1 MAEVLLNF
9 KTFLILGMGLAVM
22 VNRSSPALFVLSVA
36 VLAHHLLA
44 FVVYDSIYHLGSA
57 KTTWNVSWVLF
68 ELPLCLF
75 LYSKI
80 ILNFKPRSK
89 IFGGASKRDTQ
100 VLLLS
105 FLYILSHF
113 MEFIDWN
120 NGDLFMAVAMPYITP
135 TINLLIVI
143 SILQDWLTKKFE
155 RIFNWFKDK
164 QYTLKTMKEKSSD
177 V

>member
-9 KTFLILGMGLAVM
+9 KTLLILGMGLAVM
-22 VNRSSPALFVLSVA
+22 VNRRSPALFVLSLA

-44 FVVYDSIYHLGSA
+44 FVVYNTIYNLGSA

-75 LYSKI
+75 LYTKI
-80 ILNFKPRSK
+80 ILNFKPRYK
-89 IFGGASKRDTQ
+89 ILGGATKRDVQ

-105 FLYILSHF
+105 FLYILSHLV
-113 MEFIDWN
+113 EFVDWN
-120 NGDLFMAVAMPYITP
+120 NGDIFMAKVMPYVTP

-164 QYTLKTMKEKSSD
+164 QYSLKALKEKSSD
-177 V
+177 I